1 MTDSEKRIIIDAF
14 LNKDYKLII
23 NSFSYERRK
32 ELFRSIEQLGDE
44 IENELG
50 TVIPDIDGDNFI
62 ASFFTNDEAISYF
75 YETDDVDIKR
85 DLMYCISDD
94 DLKIEL
100 IKEDRTLTFSILK
113 TLSSDEKL
121 LEAIYNLDDSFRDAC
136 FYSFIKYF
144 RSDENKLK
152 YVEDA
157 QINELNMLQ
166 ALIESLNDIDLKYYA
181 FNKYIKN
188 NYPKYEKYELF
199 QLINSIDDPKVKI
212 SKLNEFVDDYINNK
226 FTIYYLRITINGNLE
241 SEIDILYLIFQ
252 LTTNLADEYKVDIF
266 NILKKIESVKKIDF
280 KHINNIIN
288 NISDFSKL
296 SSVSNYILS
305 KYIEYYQDRINSNHL
320 VLFVDKFGL
329 ESLKYLTNKNIVSI
343 INMNDDNFIKFLNIF
358 SEKFINL
365 DNQLVNTVYNS
376 CIQREYRIKKQE
388 EYNIFSLI
396 KDAIDEKNIKV
407 LKELLIKIDI
417 FKMFDGDIDTIIN
430 RIINSDNI
438 QEYLDKI
445 NILSNSYIKRRR
457 EEYIESRKKDF
468 YKEVNLEKRY
478 EKNAA
483 LKYYLSHMSYDDIE
497 SFLKLVDNIDIN
509 ELDSDVRDLIVDKD
523 KLIRI
528 LKFKINPKEEKYTG
542 DKIDIKR
549 FSKILNYMYENN
561 MIELPDNLDLNCE
574 YYPRKIDYSIFLPAL
589 MDININNLVNN
600 IFSDKKIYEEFLNY
614 LSKYRILGFGD
625 TFNEIFK
632 LCDVDYGNDTF
643 IGLISYFDKI
653 KDRVNTK
660 NELMSLIDWS
670 NCYSSLSSIYGIVLG
685 IEDYGLLKSNPGP
698 NSAGLNRQ
706 ERLDEALRKIVAMYD
721 RSYVSVPPINQDIK
735 LKSGKNIRVTLGE
748 VTNTNNLTL
757 GERTGACM
765 RIGGAGSTLLDYCIE
780 NDNGFHIIFRNS
792 DNNFVSRVSGFRNG
806 NTVFLNQLR
815 FSKDDNYETEDV
827 IDACLLVAKMLITK
841 SKDSSY
847 PIDNVVISATQA
859 MLGVSKEE
867 DLKIANPTDN
877 LGYFYSDVKD
887 KAVVIATR
895 SKTSSF
901 VPINLNQDGIPKY
914 DTVRGKVSKIT
925 DKLEILQIINK
936 TRIINNLLNGEEI
949 DNIETLQEDYINNVS
964 YVISGEDFYILVDN
978 NDNIIEEFIMD
989 KRINNNRTL
998 NEINRVK
1005 EIYLKKKAVDTYENG
1020 YNI

>member
-14 LNKDYKLII
+14 LNKDYKIII

-32 ELFRSIEQLGDE
+32 ELFQSIEQLGDE

-468 YKEVNLEKRY
+468 YKEVNLENRY

-483 LKYYLSHMSYDDIE
+483 IKYYLSHMSYDDIE

>member
-14 LNKDYKLII
+14 LNKDYKIII

-396 KDAIDEKNIKV
+396 KDAIDEKNVKV
-407 LKELLIKIDI
+407 LKELLTKIDI

-468 YKEVNLEKRY
+468 YSEVNLEKRY

-483 LKYYLSHMSYDDIE
+483 IKYYLSHMSYDDIE

>member
-396 KDAIDEKNIKV
+396 KDAIDEKNVKV
-407 LKELLIKIDI
+407 LKELLTKIDI

-483 LKYYLSHMSYDDIE
+483 IKYYLSHMSYDDIE

-964 YVISGEDFYILVDN
+964 YVISGEDYYILIDS

-989 KRINNNRTL
+989 KRKKNNRTL

>member
-14 LNKDYKLII
+14 LNKDYKIII

-32 ELFRSIEQLGDE
+32 ELFQSIEQLGDE

-157 QINELNMLQ
+157 QINELTMLE

-266 NILKKIESVKKIDF
+266 NILEKIESVKKIDF

-468 YKEVNLEKRY
+468 YKEVNLENRY

-483 LKYYLSHMSYDDIE
+483 IKYYLSHMSYDDIE

-549 FSKILNYMYENN
+549 FSKVLNYMYENN
-561 MIELPDNLDLNCE
+561 LIELPNDLDLNCE
-574 YYPRKIDYSIFLPAL
+574 YFPKEIDYSIFLPAL

-685 IEDYGLLKSNPGP
+685 IEDFGLIKSNPGP
-698 NSAGLNRQ
+698 NSASLSRQ

-735 LKSGKNIRVTLGE
+735 LKSGKNIHVTLGE

>member
-14 LNKDYKLII
+14 LNKDYKIII

-32 ELFRSIEQLGDE
+32 ELFQSIEQLGDE

-483 LKYYLSHMSYDDIE
+483 IKYYLSHMSYDDIE

>member
-14 LNKDYKLII
+14 LNKDYKIII

-396 KDAIDEKNIKV
+396 KDAIDEKNVKV
-407 LKELLIKIDI
+407 LKELLTKIDI

-483 LKYYLSHMSYDDIE
+483 IKYYLSHMSYDDIE

>member
-1 MTDSEKRIIIDAF
+1 
-14 LNKDYKLII
+14 
-23 NSFSYERRK
+23 
-32 ELFRSIEQLGDE
+32 
-44 IENELG
+44 
-50 TVIPDIDGDNFI
+50 
-62 ASFFTNDEAISYF
+62 
-75 YETDDVDIKR
+75 
-85 DLMYCISDD
+85 
-94 DLKIEL
+94 
-100 IKEDRTLTFSILK
+100 
-113 TLSSDEKL
+113 
-121 LEAIYNLDDSFRDAC
+121 
-136 FYSFIKYF
+136 
-144 RSDENKLK
+144 
-152 YVEDA
+152 
-157 QINELNMLQ
+157 MLQ

-376 CIQREYRIKKQE
+376 CIQREYRINNQD

-468 YKEVNLEKRY
+468 YKEVNLENRY

-483 LKYYLSHMSYDDIE
+483 IKYYLSHMSYDDIE

-549 FSKILNYMYENN
+549 FSKI
-561 MIELPDNLDLNCE
+561 
-574 YYPRKIDYSIFLPAL
+574 
-589 MDININNLVNN
+589 
-600 IFSDKKIYEEFLNY
+600 
-614 LSKYRILGFGD
+614 
-625 TFNEIFK
+625 
-632 LCDVDYGNDTF
+632 
-643 IGLISYFDKI
+643 
-653 KDRVNTK
+653 
-660 NELMSLIDWS
+660 SLF
-670 NCYSSLSSIYGIVLG
+670 
-685 IEDYGLLKSNPGP
+685 
-698 NSAGLNRQ
+698 
-706 ERLDEALRKIVAMYD
+706 
-721 RSYVSVPPINQDIK
+721 
-735 LKSGKNIRVTLGE
+735 
-748 VTNTNNLTL
+748 
-757 GERTGACM
+757 
-765 RIGGAGSTLLDYCIE
+765 
-780 NDNGFHIIFRNS
+780 FH
-792 DNNFVSRVSGFRNG
+792 
-806 NTVFLNQLR
+806 L
-815 FSKDDNYETEDV
+815 
-827 IDACLLVAKMLITK
+827 
-841 SKDSSY
+841 
-847 PIDNVVISATQA
+847 
-859 MLGVSKEE
+859 
-867 DLKIANPTDN
+867 
-877 LGYFYSDVKD
+877 
-887 KAVVIATR
+887 
-895 SKTSSF
+895 
-901 VPINLNQDGIPKY
+901 
-914 DTVRGKVSKIT
+914 
-925 DKLEILQIINK
+925 
-936 TRIINNLLNGEEI
+936 
-949 DNIETLQEDYINNVS
+949 
-964 YVISGEDFYILVDN
+964 
-978 NDNIIEEFIMD
+978 
-989 KRINNNRTL
+989 
-998 NEINRVK
+998 
-1005 EIYLKKKAVDTYENG
+1005 
-1020 YNI
+1020 

>member
-14 LNKDYKLII
+14 LNKDYKIII

-100 IKEDRTLTFSILK
+100 IKKDRTLTFSILK

-121 LEAIYNLDDSFRDAC
+121 LEAIHNLDDNFRDAC

-157 QINELNMLQ
+157 QINELTMLQ

-266 NILKKIESVKKIDF
+266 NILEKIESVREVDF

-376 CIQREYRIKKQE
+376 CIQREYRI
-388 EYNIFSLI
+388 
-396 KDAIDEKNIKV
+396 
-407 LKELLIKIDI
+407 
-417 FKMFDGDIDTIIN
+417 
-430 RIINSDNI
+430 
-438 QEYLDKI
+438 
-445 NILSNSYIKRRR
+445 
-457 EEYIESRKKDF
+457 
-468 YKEVNLEKRY
+468 
-478 EKNAA
+478 
-483 LKYYLSHMSYDDIE
+483 
-497 SFLKLVDNIDIN
+497 
-509 ELDSDVRDLIVDKD
+509 
-523 KLIRI
+523 
-528 LKFKINPKEEKYTG
+528 
-542 DKIDIKR
+542 
-549 FSKILNYMYENN
+549 
-561 MIELPDNLDLNCE
+561 C
-574 YYPRKIDYSIFLPAL
+574 
-589 MDININNLVNN
+589 
-600 IFSDKKIYEEFLNY
+600 
-614 LSKYRILGFGD
+614 
-625 TFNEIFK
+625 
-632 LCDVDYGNDTF
+632 
-643 IGLISYFDKI
+643 
-653 KDRVNTK
+653 
-660 NELMSLIDWS
+660 
-670 NCYSSLSSIYGIVLG
+670 
-685 IEDYGLLKSNPGP
+685 
-698 NSAGLNRQ
+698 
-706 ERLDEALRKIVAMYD
+706 
-721 RSYVSVPPINQDIK
+721 
-735 LKSGKNIRVTLGE
+735 
-748 VTNTNNLTL
+748 
-757 GERTGACM
+757 
-765 RIGGAGSTLLDYCIE
+765 
-780 NDNGFHIIFRNS
+780 
-792 DNNFVSRVSGFRNG
+792 
-806 NTVFLNQLR
+806 
-815 FSKDDNYETEDV
+815 
-827 IDACLLVAKMLITK
+827 
-841 SKDSSY
+841 
-847 PIDNVVISATQA
+847 
-859 MLGVSKEE
+859 
-867 DLKIANPTDN
+867 
-877 LGYFYSDVKD
+877 
-887 KAVVIATR
+887 
-895 SKTSSF
+895 
-901 VPINLNQDGIPKY
+901 
-914 DTVRGKVSKIT
+914 
-925 DKLEILQIINK
+925 
-936 TRIINNLLNGEEI
+936 
-949 DNIETLQEDYINNVS
+949 
-964 YVISGEDFYILVDN
+964 
-978 NDNIIEEFIMD
+978 
-989 KRINNNRTL
+989 
-998 NEINRVK
+998 
-1005 EIYLKKKAVDTYENG
+1005 
-1020 YNI
+1020 

>member
-14 LNKDYKLII
+14 LNKDYKIII

-32 ELFRSIEQLGDE
+32 ELFQSIEQLGDE

-396 KDAIDEKNIKV
+396 KDAIDEKNVKV
-407 LKELLIKIDI
+407 LKELLTKIDI

-468 YKEVNLEKRY
+468 YKEVNLENRY

-483 LKYYLSHMSYDDIE
+483 IKYYLSHMSYDDIE

-561 MIELPDNLDLNCE
+561 MIELPNDLDLNCE
-574 YYPRKIDYSIFLPAL
+574 YFPKEIDYSIFLPAL

-685 IEDYGLLKSNPGP
+685 IEDFGLIKSNPGP
-698 NSAGLNRQ
+698 NSASLSRQ

-735 LKSGKNIRVTLGE
+735 LKSGKNIHVTLGE

>member
-14 LNKDYKLII
+14 LNKDYKIII

-32 ELFRSIEQLGDE
+32 ELFQSIEQLGDE

-62 ASFFTNDEAISYF
+62 ASFFTNDEAVKFF

-121 LEAIYNLDDSFRDAC
+121 LEAIYNLDDSFIDAC

-266 NILKKIESVKKIDF
+266 NILEKIESVKKIDF

-358 SEKFINL
+358 SEKFTKL

-376 CIQREYRIKKQE
+376 CIQREYRIKNQE

-396 KDAIDEKNIKV
+396 KDAIDEKNVKV

-417 FKMFDGDIDTIIN
+417 FKIYDGDIDTIVNKILN
-430 RIINSDNI
+430 TDNI
-438 QEYLDKI
+438 KEYLDKI
-445 NILSNSYIKRRR
+445 NILSNDFIKRRR
-457 EEYIESRKKDF
+457 EEYIDSRKKDF
-468 YKEVNLEKRY
+468 YKEVKLEKRY

-483 LKYYLSHMSYDDIE
+483 IKYYLSHMSYDDIE

-765 RIGGAGSTLLDYCIE
+765 RIGGAGSTLLDYCVE

>member
-14 LNKDYKLII
+14 LNKDYKIII

-226 FTIYYLRITINGNLE
+226 FKIYYLRITINGNLE

-266 NILKKIESVKKIDF
+266 NILEKIESVKKIDF

>member
-32 ELFRSIEQLGDE
+32 ELFQSIEQLGDE

-396 KDAIDEKNIKV
+396 KDAIDEKNVKV
-407 LKELLIKIDI
+407 LKELLTKIDI

-468 YKEVNLEKRY
+468 YKEVNLENRY

-483 LKYYLSHMSYDDIE
+483 IKYYLSHMSYDDIE

>member
-14 LNKDYKLII
+14 LNKDYKIII

-32 ELFRSIEQLGDE
+32 ELFQSIEQLGDE

-396 KDAIDEKNIKV
+396 KDAIDEKNVKV
-407 LKELLIKIDI
+407 LKELLTKIDI

-483 LKYYLSHMSYDDIE
+483 IKYYLSHMSYDDIE

>member
-14 LNKDYKLII
+14 LNKDYKIII

-32 ELFRSIEQLGDE
+32 ELFQSIEQLGDE

-113 TLSSDEKL
+113 TLSSDGKL
-121 LEAIYNLDDSFRDAC
+121 LEAIHNLDDSFRDAC

-396 KDAIDEKNIKV
+396 KDAIDEKNVKV

>member
-14 LNKDYKLII
+14 LNKDYKIII

-32 ELFRSIEQLGDE
+32 ELFQSIEQLGDE

-396 KDAIDEKNIKV
+396 KDAIDEKNVKV

>member
-14 LNKDYKLII
+14 LNKDYKIII

-32 ELFRSIEQLGDE
+32 ELFQSIEQLGDE

-157 QINELNMLQ
+157 QINELTMLE

-266 NILKKIESVKKIDF
+266 NILEKIESVKKIDF

-468 YKEVNLEKRY
+468 YKEVNLENRY

-483 LKYYLSHMSYDDIE
+483 IKYYLSHMSYDDIE

-685 IEDYGLLKSNPGP
+685 IEDFGLIKSNPGP
-698 NSAGLNRQ
+698 NSASLSRQ

-735 LKSGKNIRVTLGE
+735 LKSGKNIHVTLGE

>member
-14 LNKDYKLII
+14 LNKDYKIII

-32 ELFRSIEQLGDE
+32 ELFQSIEQLGDE

-157 QINELNMLQ
+157 QINELTMLE

-199 QLINSIDDPKVKI
+199 QLINSIDNPKVKI
-212 SKLNEFVDDYINNK
+212 SKFNEFVDDYINNK

-266 NILKKIESVKKIDF
+266 NILEKIESVKKIDF

-468 YKEVNLEKRY
+468 YKEVNLENRY

-483 LKYYLSHMSYDDIE
+483 IKYYLSHMSYDDIE

-685 IEDYGLLKSNPGP
+685 IEDFGLIKSNPGP
-698 NSAGLNRQ
+698 NSASLSRQ

-735 LKSGKNIRVTLGE
+735 LKSGKNIHVTLGE

>member
-14 LNKDYKLII
+14 LNKDYKIII

-32 ELFRSIEQLGDE
+32 ELFQSIEQLGDE

-396 KDAIDEKNIKV
+396 KDAIDEKNVKV
-407 LKELLIKIDI
+407 LKELLTKIDI

-468 YKEVNLEKRY
+468 YKEVNLENRY

-483 LKYYLSHMSYDDIE
+483 IKYYLSHMSYDDIE

-549 FSKILNYMYENN
+549 FSKVLNYMYENN
-561 MIELPDNLDLNCE
+561 LIELPNDLDLNCE
-574 YYPRKIDYSIFLPAL
+574 YFPKEIDYSIFLPAL

-685 IEDYGLLKSNPGP
+685 IEDFGLIKSNPGP
-698 NSAGLNRQ
+698 NSASLSRQ

-735 LKSGKNIRVTLGE
+735 LKSGKNIHVTLGE

>member
-1 MTDSEKRIIIDAF
+1 MSDSEKRIIIDVF

-23 NSFSYERRK
+23 NSFNYEKRK
-32 ELFRSIEQLGDE
+32 ELFHFIDDIGDE
-44 IENELG
+44 IENELDFF
-50 TVIPDIDGDNFI
+50 ISDSEYDNFI
-62 ASFFTNDEAISYF
+62 TSFFTNDEAIRYF

-85 DLMYCISDD
+85 NLMYCINDD
-94 DLKIEL
+94 DLKIDL
-100 IKEDRTLTFSILK
+100 ITKDKTLTFSILK

-121 LEAIYNLDDSFRDAC
+121 LEAIYQLDDNFRDAC

-144 RSDENKLK
+144 RSNENKIK

-157 QINELNMLQ
+157 QINDLSMLE
-166 ALIESLNDIDLKYYA
+166 ALIESLNDVDLKYYA
-181 FNKYIKN
+181 FDKYISKLH
-188 NYPKYEKYELF
+188 PKYEKYELF
-199 QLINSIDDPKVKI
+199 QLINSIDNPKVKI

-226 FTIYYLRITINGNLE
+226 FTIVKVDNKLGKKID
-241 SEIDILYLIFQ
+241 SELNIVNLIFQ
-252 LTTNLADEYKVDIF
+252 LSSNLEDQYKTDIF
-266 NILKKIESVKKIDF
+266 NNLKKLESIMEVKF
-280 KHINNIIN
+280 LNVYNIIYF
-288 NISDFSKL
+288 ISDFSTL
-296 SSVSNYILS
+296 NNVSDYIIS
-305 KYIEYYQDRINSNHL
+305 KFTEYFKESINPNHFE
-320 VLFVDKFGL
+320 LFIKKFGL
-329 ESLKYLTNKNIVSI
+329 ESLKYIENKNIIDI
-343 INMNDDNFIKFLNIF
+343 INMNDENFIKFLNIF
-358 SEKFINL
+358 NENFIRL
-365 DNQLVNTVYNS
+365 DNQFVNTVYNS
-376 CIQREYRIKKQE
+376 CIQREYRMKNQE

-396 KDAIDEKNIKV
+396 KDAIDEKNVKV

-417 FKMFDGDIDTIIN
+417 FKMYDGDIDTIVNKILN
-430 RIINSDNI
+430 TDNI
-438 QEYLDKI
+438 KVDLYKI
-445 NILSNSYIKRRR
+445 NILSNDFIKRRR
-457 EEYIESRKKDF
+457 EEYIDSRKKDF
-468 YKEVNLEKRY
+468 YKEVKLEKRY

-483 LKYYLSHMSYDDIE
+483 IKYYLSHMSYDDIE
-497 SFLKLVDNIDIN
+497 SFLKLIDSIDVN
-509 ELDSDVRDLIVDKD
+509 ELDSDVRYLVVNRD

-542 DKIDIKR
+542 DKIDIKK
-549 FSKILNYMYENN
+549 FSKVLNYMYENN
-561 MIELPDNLDLNCE
+561 LIELPNDLDLNCE
-574 YYPRKIDYSIFLPAL
+574 YFPKKIDYSSFLPAL
-589 MDININNLVNN
+589 VDININNLVDN

-643 IGLISYFDKI
+643 IGLISYFNKI
-653 KDRVNTK
+653 KERINSK

-670 NCYSSLSSIYGIVLG
+670 NCYSSLSSVYGIVFG
-685 IEDYGLLKSNPGP
+685 IEDFGLLKSNPGP
-698 NSAGLNRQ
+698 NSASLSRQ
-706 ERLDEALRKIVAMYD
+706 ERLDEALRKIEKMYD
-721 RSYVSVPPINQDIK
+721 RSYVSVSPINQDIK
-735 LKSGKNIRVTLGE
+735 LKSGKNIHVTLGE

-827 IDACLLVAKMLITK
+827 IDACLLVAKMLIAK

-847 PIDNVVISATQA
+847 PVENVVISATQA
-859 MLGVSKEE
+859 MLGVYKED
-867 DLKIANPTDN
+867 DLHIKNPTDN

-901 VPINLNQDGIPKY
+901 VPINFNQDGIPKY
-914 DTVRGKVSKIT
+914 ETIRGKVSKIT

>member
-14 LNKDYKLII
+14 LNKDYKIII

-100 IKEDRTLTFSILK
+100 IKKDRTLTFSILK

-121 LEAIYNLDDSFRDAC
+121 LEAIYNLDDRFRDAC

-226 FTIYYLRITINGNLE
+226 FKILNFVILRRNIE
-241 SEIDILYLIFQ
+241 SEEENILDLIFK
-252 LTTNLADEYKVDIF
+252 LSVNVEDEYKVDIF
-266 NILKKIESVKKIDF
+266 NILKKLESIMKVEF
-280 KHINNIIN
+280 KYINNIIN

-358 SEKFINL
+358 SEKFTKL
-365 DNQLVNTVYNS
+365 DNQHVNTVYNS

-468 YKEVNLEKRY
+468 YKEVNLENRY

-483 LKYYLSHMSYDDIE
+483 IKYYLSHMSYDDIE
-497 SFLKLVDNIDIN
+497 SFFKLIDNIDVN
-509 ELDSDVRDLIVDKD
+509 ELDSDVRDLVVDRD

-528 LKFKINPKEEKYTG
+528 LKFKINPKEEKYSG
-542 DKIDIKR
+542 DKIDIKK
-549 FSKILNYMYENN
+549 FSKVLNYMYENN
-561 MIELPDNLDLNCE
+561 LIELPNDLDLNCE
-574 YYPRKIDYSIFLPAL
+574 YFPKEIDYSSFLPAL
-589 MDININNLVNN
+589 VDININNLVNN

-685 IEDYGLLKSNPGP
+685 IEDFGLIKSNPGP
-698 NSAGLNRQ
+698 NSASLSRQ
-706 ERLDEALRKIVAMYD
+706 ERLDEALRKIEKMYD
-721 RSYVSVPPINQDIK
+721 RSYVSVSPINQDIK
-735 LKSGKNIRVTLGE
+735 LKSGKNIHVTLGE

-867 DLKIANPTDN
+867 DLKITNPTDN

-989 KRINNNRTL
+989 KRKNNNRTL

>member
-14 LNKDYKLII
+14 LNKDYKIII

-32 ELFRSIEQLGDE
+32 ELFQSIEQLGDE

-358 SEKFINL
+358 SEKFTKL

-376 CIQREYRIKKQE
+376 CIQREYRIKKQD

-396 KDAIDEKNIKV
+396 KDAIDEKNVKV
-407 LKELLIKIDI
+407 LKELLTKIDI

-438 QEYLDKI
+438 KEYLDKI
-445 NILSNSYIKRRR
+445 NILSNDYIKRRR

-468 YKEVNLEKRY
+468 YKEVNLENRY

-483 LKYYLSHMSYDDIE
+483 IKYYLSHMSYDDIE

>member
-14 LNKDYKLII
+14 LNKDYKIII

-32 ELFRSIEQLGDE
+32 ELFQSIEQLGDE

-358 SEKFINL
+358 SEKFTKL

-396 KDAIDEKNIKV
+396 KDAIDEKNVKV
-407 LKELLIKIDI
+407 LKELLTKIDI

-438 QEYLDKI
+438 KEYLDKI
-445 NILSNSYIKRRR
+445 NILSNDYIKRRR

-468 YKEVNLEKRY
+468 YKEVNLENRY

-483 LKYYLSHMSYDDIE
+483 IKYYLSHMSYDDIE

>member
-32 ELFRSIEQLGDE
+32 ELFQSIEQLGEE

-50 TVIPDIDGDNFI
+50 TVISDKDGDDLI
-62 ASFFTNDEAISYF
+62 ASFFTNDEAVRYL

-85 DLMYCISDD
+85 NLMYCINDD

-100 IKEDRTLTFSILK
+100 IKKDRTLTFSILK

-121 LEAIYNLDDSFRDAC
+121 LEAIYNLDDRFRDAC

-266 NILKKIESVKKIDF
+266 NILEKIESVKKIDF

-288 NISDFSKL
+288 NISDFSEL

-329 ESLKYLTNKNIVSI
+329 DSLKYLTNKNIVSI

-358 SEKFINL
+358 SEKFTKL

-376 CIQREYRIKKQE
+376 CIQREYRIKNQE

-468 YKEVNLEKRY
+468 YSEVKLEKRY

-483 LKYYLSHMSYDDIE
+483 IKYYLSHMSYDDIE

-542 DKIDIKR
+542 NKIDIKR

-561 MIELPDNLDLNCE
+561 MIELPDNLELNYE
-574 YYPRKIDYSIFLPAL
+574 YYPKEVEYSIFLPVL
-589 MDININNLVNN
+589 IDININNLVNN
-600 IFSDKKIYEEFLNY
+600 IFSDNNVYQEFLNY
-614 LSKYRILGFGD
+614 LLRYKILGYGD
-625 TFNEIFK
+625 TFNNIFK
-632 LCDVDYGNDTF
+632 LSDVDYGNDTF

-653 KDRVNTK
+653 KERINTK

-685 IEDYGLLKSNPGP
+685 IEDFGLIKSNPGP
-698 NSAGLNRQ
+698 NSASLNRQ
-706 ERLDEALRKIVAMYD
+706 ERLDEALKKIVVMYK
-721 RSYVSVPPINQDIK
+721 RSYVNVPTINQEVK
-735 LKSGKNIRVTLGE
+735 LKSGKSIHVTLGD
-748 VTNTNNLTL
+748 VTDTNNLTL

-765 RIGGAGSTLLDYCIE
+765 RIGGAGSTLLDFCIE
-780 NDNGFHIIFRNS
+780 NENGFHIIFRNS
-792 DNNFVSRVSGFRNG
+792 NNNFVSRVSGFRNG

-877 LGYFYSDVKD
+877 LGYFYSDIKD
-887 KAVVIATR
+887 KAVIIATR

-925 DKLEILQIINK
+925 DKLEILQILNK

-998 NEINRVK
+998 NEINSVK
-1005 EIYLKKKAVDTYENG
+1005 EIYLQKEDVDTYENG